1 MGRVEA
7 QLICLAVLLGT
18 CGVAGAWPAREHL
31 NLSGQWSFVKV
42 KSLDWPPPSDGWSAT
57 EVPGLLWGHN
67 YERAWLRRT
76 FEAPADWSGKRI
88 KLRLSGAR
96 YSPVVFVNGQ
106 KVGEHFGGYEPCEFD
121 ITAAVRPGET
131 NEIVVGCHD
140 WTGVF
145 DGPPVEFPDRIS
157 WDALRSFPRDRIL
170 YPIGGLYNGYGLW
183 DDPIVYAVPSL
194 YVSDL
199 WIVTK
204 VSSRTLT
211 VTYTVAN
218 DSGAS
223 AQAVVRGVVMGGGR
237 TVLSLPE
244 KKVSVAAGDTATV
257 TTETQWKEGHVKLWS
272 PEHPALYL
280 LQTTL
285 AAAGQQDV
293 RRDRFGFREIT
304 IKGPDFYLNGVPRR
318 LLASSSWPAA
328 PRTHEEIVDFLRRMK
343 TANIIA
349 FRTHTQPW
357 REIWYQAADEV
368 GLCMIPEGAVWNDDD
383 VYRLDDPRFWENWGK
398 HLVGMVRALRN
409 HPSVIMWSLENEFCG
424 WRAAAG
430 TVYETKLADLGR
442 LVKREDP
449 TRPITYESD
458 GDPGGVA
465 DVIGLHYPNEPP
477 GVRLWPNDA
486 YWMDRPRFFD
496 KTWIFLPEPNF
507 LWDRRKPLYIG
518 EYLWYPAGT
527 PADYTL
533 ICGDEAYR
541 DLRTARNRAKA
552 ATWRWQTVAYRH
564 YGVSGISPWC
574 LVEGGPVDLQQ
585 NELMAAQAWA
595 MQPLAAYVRE
605 EFRRAYAGSTAKLT
619 LEIFNDTPQPFQ
631 GTLKVAVVAGGK
643 EVAEG
648 GMALQLPP
656 GAHLDRPVSLNL
668 PQNLSLPRSG
678 GHLDGILR
686 VTIED
691 GKRRVFT
698 DERPFAIYSPPRLP
712 ATLPEFFLYDPAG
725 ATARLLEAQHKPFVL
740 VKDFGDLRADQPGVL
755 VIGEGALAGA
765 TRDDPWSG
773 VEAGKQLY
781 ALVRAG
787 WKIIVL
793 RQDAYP
799 GGMLPAQLASGVRS
813 TMAFATQ
820 PAHYLLQG
828 LPEDAFKFW
837 PPDHIVTNGEL
848 IRPVSGAGRPLVVT
862 GHPGGL
868 SHCALLELPRGRG
881 AYIFCQMPLVERYNV
896 EPMADVLLSRLLV
909 YASLFES
916 ESGATVVSGGDE
928 QYLEALSELGLRW
941 VAAEDAHVALER
953 EKPALV
959 VLRGHAP
966 VHRELL
972 DWVGSGGNLVLDR
985 PSDEVLQTVGAAAG
999 FGLRAE
1005 RTALLALR
1013 AEGTD
1018 ELLSHILREDLYW
1031 VGPADPMTASWA
1043 DRPLAMD
1050 VAEGS
1055 LVLDVPIEPLAS
1067 FRAADMAIEG
1077 AIVERRADEIL
1088 MATVGTARMTFTAP
1102 RDGSYVV
1109 ALEARS
1115 TPCYGAYAIAQVALD
1130 GEPVGTVS
1138 TGPQW
1143 RRASL
1148 VVEMK
1153 AGSHE
1158 IAVSFINDA
1167 STATEDRNFLLRSV
1181 SVGEAPDAAR
1191 SLVAL
1196 ATSGA
1201 AAYFRLGSGRV
1212 VVNFIRWDTEE
1223 NNAARARRYFG
1234 SLLTGLGADFAD
1246 EFGVA
1251 YDITKFAPKPD
1262 MPYFRAEGGIAH
1274 LASNGWVEGEIQV
1287 PRDGRYRICLDAS
1300 GTPAK
1305 GIFPEVRVWLDGRE
1319 VGTVS
1324 LTTGGWKRYP
1334 VSVELSAGTHT
1345 LRLEFTN
1352 DFYEPPED
1360 RNLNL
1365 GQVVVVPVD

>member
-1 MGRVEA
+1 MGRAEA

-18 CGVAGAWPAREHL
+18 CGVAGAWPARDHL
-31 NLSGQWSFVKV
+31 NLSGPWLFVKV
-42 KSLDWPPPSDGWSAT
+42 RFLDWPPPSDGWST
-57 EVPGLLWGHN
+57 IEVPGVLHGHN

-76 FEAPADWSGKRI
+76 FEAPADWRDRRV

-96 YSPVVFVNGQ
+96 YCPVVFVNGQ

-121 ITAAVRPGET
+121 ISAQIRPGET
-131 NEIVVGCHD
+131 NEILVGCHD

-145 DGPPVEFPDRIS
+145 DGPPVQFPDRIS
-157 WDALRSFPRDRIL
+157 WDALRNFPRDRIL
-170 YPIGGLYNGYGLW
+170 YPIGGRFNDYGLW
-183 DDPIVYAVPSL
+183 DDPIVYAVPPC
-194 YVSDL
+194 YVSDVV
-199 WIVTK
+199 IVTK
-204 VSSRTLT
+204 VSVRTLS

-218 DSGAS
+218 ESDEPT
-223 AQAVVRGVVMGGGR
+223 QAVLRASVMDGDR
-237 TVLSLPE
+237 AVLSLPE
-244 KKVSVAAGDTATV
+244 KRFSVAPGSSTTV
-257 TTETQWKEGHVKLWS
+257 STEAQWKDQQVKLWS
-272 PEHPALYL
+272 PEQPALYF

-293 RRDRFGFREIT
+293 RRDRFAFREIT

-328 PRTHEEIVDFLRRMK
+328 PRTHQEIVDFLRRMK

-383 VYRLDDPRFWENWGK
+383 VYRLDDPRFWQNWGN
-398 HLVGMVRALRN
+398 HLLGMVRALRN

-424 WRAAAG
+424 GRAAAG
-430 TVYETKLADLGR
+430 TVYEAKLADLGR

-486 YWMDRPRFFD
+486 YWMDRPRFFG
-496 KTWIFLPEPNF
+496 KTWIFLPDPNF

-527 PADYTL
+527 PAEYTL
-533 ICGDEAYR
+533 VCGDEAYR

-574 LVEGGPVDLQQ
+574 LVEGGPVDLKQ

-619 LEIFNDTPQPFQ
+619 LEIFNDTPQPFR
-631 GTLKVAVVAGGK
+631 GTLRVAVVAEGK

-656 GAHLDRPVSLNL
+656 GAHLDRPISLNL
-668 PQNLSLPRSG
+668 PTPLSLPRSG
-678 GHLDGILR
+678 GRLDATLR

-712 ATLPEFFLYDPAG
+712 ALLPDLFLYDPVG
-725 ATARLLEAQHKPFVL
+725 ATARLLENQHKPFVL
-740 VKDFGDLRADQPGVL
+740 VQDFGDLKADKPGVL
-755 VIGEGALAGA
+755 VIGEKALETAARG
-765 TRDDPWSG
+765 DPWSG
-773 VEAGKQLY
+773 VEAGTQLY

-793 RQDAYP
+793 RQDTYP
-799 GGMLPAQLASGVRS
+799 GGMFPVQLASGVRS

-820 PAHYLLQG
+820 PTHYLLEG

-837 PPDHIVTNGEL
+837 APDHVVTEGEIV
-848 IRPVSGAGRPLVVT
+848 RPATGAGRPLVVT

-881 AYIFCQMPLVERYNV
+881 AYVFCQMPVVERYAV
-896 EPMADVLLSRLLV
+896 EPMADVLLSRLLL
-909 YASLFES
+909 YASLFEVTCGPAVVT
-916 ESGATVVSGGDE
+916 GAD
-928 QYLEALSELGLRW
+928 QAYLAALSELGLRYTAEANPS
-941 VAAEDAHVALER
+941 AAVR
-953 EKPALV
+953 EKHPAV
-959 VLRGHAP
+959 VILSGNAVP
-966 VHRELL
+966 SEEIL
-972 DWVGSGGNLVLDR
+972 DWVRNGGTLLLDR
-985 PSDEVLQTVGAAAG
+985 PSDEALSAVGVAAG
-999 FGLRAE
+999 LGLRAE
-1005 RTALLALR
+1005 RGRALAFR
-1013 AEGTD
+1013 AEGND
-1018 ELLSHILREDLYW
+1018 ELLCHILREDLYW
-1031 VGPADPMTASWA
+1031 TGPADPTVPSWA
-1043 DRPLAMD
+1043 DRPLSPD
-1050 VAEGS
+1050 VTEGAIALDVSFEPVATFAASDMALEGS
-1055 LVLDVPIEPLAS
+1055 
-1067 FRAADMAIEG
+1067 
-1077 AIVERRADEIL
+1077 IVERRGNEIL

-1115 TPCYGAYAIAQVALD
+1115 TPCHGAYAIAQVALD
-1130 GEPVGTVS
+1130 GEPIGTVS
-1138 TGPQW
+1138 TGPEW
-1143 RRASL
+1143 RRAS
-1148 VVEMK
+1148 VVAEVK
-1153 AGSHE
+1153 AGAHE
-1158 IAVSFINDA
+1158 IAVSFVNDA

-1181 SVGEAPDAAR
+1181 SVGEAPEAAR

-1196 ATSGA
+1196 ATGGA

-1212 VVNFIRWDTEE
+1212 VVNFVRWDTEE
-1223 NNAARARRYFG
+1223 SNATRARRYFG

-1287 PRDGRYRICLDAS
+1287 PRGGRYKICLDAS

-1305 GIFPEVRVWLDGRE
+1305 GAFPEVRVWLDGRA

-1334 VSVELSAGTHT
+1334 ISVELSPGAHT

-1352 DFYEPPED
+1352 DLYEPPED